1 MEFVDIDADI
11 YLVFFCCMSEQNI
24 EGVHF
29 TNTIKVAITVKTKTL
44 FFEALNLRIWL
55 SMKPA
60 LGLHLVVFFFEII
73 VVFIL
78 YCGEFMI
85 KGPRITDKSSI
96 S

>member
-1 MEFVDIDADI
+1 
-11 YLVFFCCMSEQNI
+11 MSEQYI

-60 LGLHLVVFFFEII
+60 FGLHIVMFFFVII

-78 YCGEFMI
+78 YCGEFVI
-85 KGPRITDKSSI
+85 KGPRRTDKSSI
-96 S
+96 FCSYFKK

>member
-1 MEFVDIDADI
+1 
-11 YLVFFCCMSEQNI
+11 MSEHDV

-60 LGLHLVVFFFEII
+60 FGLHIVVYFFVII

-78 YCGEFMI
+78 YVGEFMI
-85 KGPRITDKSSI
+85 KDPRRTDKSSI
-96 S
+96 F

>member
-1 MEFVDIDADI
+1 
-11 YLVFFCCMSEQNI
+11 MSEQYV

-60 LGLHLVVFFFEII
+60 FGLHI
-73 VVFIL
+73 VVYFVVNFVAFIL
-78 YCGEFMI
+78 HHGKF
-85 KGPRITDKSSI
+85 
-96 S
+96 

>member
-1 MEFVDIDADI
+1 
-11 YLVFFCCMSEQNI
+11 MSEQNI

-60 LGLHLVVFFFEII
+60 LGLHLVAYFFVII

-78 YCGEFMI
+78 YSSEFMI
-85 KGPRITDKSSI
+85 KDPRRTDKLSI
-96 S
+96 F

>member
-1 MEFVDIDADI
+1 
-11 YLVFFCCMSEQNI
+11 MSEHDV

-29 TNTIKVAITVKTKTL
+29 INTTKVAIKVKTNTL

-60 LGLHLVVFFFEII
+60 FGLHIVVYFVNF

-78 YCGEFMI
+78 YNGEFMI
-85 KGPRITDKSSI
+85 KGPRRTDKSSI
-96 S
+96 FLKCFQ